1 MQIDTVSSPDM
12 PGLVELGISPDSV
25 EAILLEMLPIS
36 DERSASVIRFNGC
49 GMQRRKLRQ
58 LP

>member
-36 DERSASVIRFNGC
+36 GRKKPFGNPLNGC